1 MKGDVMKAYGRL
13 WTWLAAI
20 SWASGLAMG
29 IPGPGT
35 RVFDVREYGARG
47 DGHAVDTAAI
57 QKALDEC
64 GKAGGGVVRLTA
76 GTYLCQPIS
85 LASKTTLQLDEGAT
99 LQASS
104 QNADFMKTP
113 GDWTTAKSGD
123 FVPLISGKALTD
135 VAITGKGAIDGAGQ
149 AWWGPAEEAR
159 RKTSGFTLPRPRM
172 IILTGCKNV
181 RITGVTLANSP
192 SFHLVP
198 TDCQD
203 VVIDGVTIRAP
214 DSSPNTDGI
223 DPSLCCRVRITRC
236 TLDVGDDNIAIK
248 SGRKVEGREFAC
260 EDITVSDCTFL
271 HGHGMSIGSETVGG
285 VRDLTVERCTF
296 NGTES
301 GIRIKSDRSRGG
313 CVQDLIYRDITM
325 KDVKTPINITT
336 YYPKVPKEDTAR
348 PVTPRTPAY
357 RNIRISNVTATS
369 PQSAGWIV
377 GLPESIISGVILENV
392 RISAPEGL
400 QIRNAKSVQVRGTQV
415 EVRKGQPFI
424 LEANTSLEGWQG
436 PQ

>member
-1 MKGDVMKAYGRL
+1 MKTPIGL
-13 WTWLAAI
+13 WTWVTAI
-20 SWASGLAMG
+20 ALTSGLALEASG
-29 IPGPGT
+29 
-35 RVFDVREYGARG
+35 RVFDVRECGARG

-57 QKALDEC
+57 QKAIDEC
-64 GKAGGGVVRLTA
+64 GRAGGGIVRLTA
-76 GTYLCQPIS
+76 GTYLCQPIT
-85 LASKTTLQLDEGAT
+85 LAGKTTLQLDEGAT

-123 FVPLISGKALTD
+123 FVPLISGKNLTD
-135 VAITGKGAIDGAGQ
+135 IAITGKGTIDGAGQ

-172 IILTGCKNV
+172 IVLTGCKNV

-198 TDCQD
+198 TECQD
-203 VVIDGVTIRAP
+203 VVIEAVTIRAP
-214 DSSPNTDGI
+214 DASPNTDGI
-223 DPSLCCRVRITRC
+223 DPSLCCRVQITRC

-248 SGRKVEGREFAC
+248 SGRKVEGREFGC
-260 EDITVSDCTFL
+260 EDITVTECTFL

-285 VRDLTVERCTF
+285 VRGLTVERCTF
-296 NGTES
+296 DGTES

-313 CVQDLIYRDITM
+313 CVQDLAYRDLTM

-336 YYPKVPKEDTAR
+336 YYPKIPKEDAAQ
-348 PVTPRTPAY
+348 PVTSRTPVY

-377 GLPESIISGVILENV
+377 GLPESSVSGVILENV
-392 RISAPEGL
+392 HVSAPEGL
-400 QIRNAKSVQVRGTQV
+400 KIRNAKSIQVRGTQV

-424 LEANTSLEGWQG
+424 LEANSSLEGWQG